1 MQRDSQVLVANL
13 VLARFY
19 RTSMN
24 ERGAGGGK
32 KPPKKNAVYIWII
45 LKNRDTLM
53 YITMVKKIMM
63 DGSPCRKCAEVLSQ
77 LEDNKL
83 LDRIDQIVIA
93 DERDPDSE
101 GMLLAKKHNVSLAP
115 FFIVEEAGQPAMIYT
130 VYFKFVKE
138 VLSGGVSEQ
147 QEIKELMEQN
157 PDIDY
162 L

>member
-1 MQRDSQVLVANL
+1 MH
-13 VLARFY
+13 
-19 RTSMN
+19 
-24 ERGAGGGK
+24 
-32 KPPKKNAVYIWII
+32 
-45 LKNRDTLM
+45 
-53 YITMVKKIMM
+53 ITMVKKIMK

-83 LDRIDQIVIA
+83 LDRIDQIVVA

-157 PDIDY
+157 PDID
-162 L
+162 